1 MTGERR
7 LVPTESYSKQGMVT
21 KNYEVKGST
30 ARQPIGEKG
39 VQEHQKLNT
48 DTRVVHGPTQFFVFN
63 ISFFHKF

>member
-30 ARQPIGEKG
+30 ARQPIGETCMYIG
-39 VQEHQKLNT
+39 LL
-48 DTRVVHGPTQFFVFN
+48 RPTPN
-63 ISFFHKF
+63 EIKTL

>member
-48 DTRVVHGPTQFFVFN
+48 DMHVYWPTEAYTKRN
-63 ISFFHKF
+63 